1 MCDPISAIALA
12 GSALAAGVS
21 YEGQQQTVEAQNNA
35 NDQWVA
41 YQKQAAATAAAKDAA
56 NREKASAAEQTTLGQ
71 VSPQS
76 QEANQQAAQTSLNT
90 QMLAG
95 GPAAPDSNVAVLGG
109 GDPADTSVTDD
120 MAQRVTAAARSAQG
134 RIAALA
140 GLTSYGGG
148 YGDMGSTATNNI
160 QTGNQAIQLASDF
173 RQGDTNTLSIAQNV
187 QPVKYA
193 MGSDVAGTIA
203 GQLANIAG
211 SAFSKSATGQSLKAA
226 I

>member
-1 MCDPISAIALA
+1 
-12 GSALAAGVS
+12 
-21 YEGQQQTVEAQNNA
+21 
-35 NDQWVA
+35 
-41 YQKQAAATAAAKDAA
+41 
-56 NREKASAAEQTTLGQ
+56 

-76 QEANQQAAQTSLNT
+76 QEANQQAAQTSLNA

-160 QTGNQAIQLASDF
+160 ATGNQAIQLASDF

-187 QPVKYA
+187 QPVHYA
-193 MGSDVAGTIA
+193 TGSDIAGTIA

-211 SAFSKSATGQSLKAA
+211 SAFSKSAAGQSLKAA